1 MNGIVKYSSVHVKI
15 QHDEIF
21 KFIIKTG
28 LQNIF
33 EFIKYIDFE
42 NKKAST
48 AQLEQQIVFNFFP
61 HIEKF
66 RNNVEKIQDLMV
78 EMDIPVQILSNKN
91 QISTLEGIKDYL
103 TDTKGRNIFLS
114 ECIDLSNNV
123 LAETRNIRN
132 ILSDDKNSHSKKTE
146 EEKSINEKC
155 VRRLLSIKHDLS
167 MWKFV
172 IHVLSL
178 INLSASAFTPINEKK
193 KDNKSNSTTSSS
205 SSNNNGS
212 NFSSSND
219 NRNDEAEENDNGANE
234 TSKDK
239 ISKKDILVY
248 YECNL
253 LFLKANEYQAS
264 KYFQSY
270 NDIKNSRNNNITTNN
285 NYNGAAAYDDEK
297 IFFSEP
303 QQYKEDNEHLL
314 TPIEYYITDSKYY
327 GKSKNDGKDTKVKI
341 PSIFSNY
348 FFNTSDGK
356 NNNSKVYN
364 KSQQK
369 QANDAFYS
377 NNSKKNNNNERQ
389 YGGGYNDDQ
398 NKSNSD
404 NMLDYSDDM
413 LDYSSLE
420 DNNVNN
426 TSFHDVNVVALSDS
440 D

>member
-15 QHDEIF
+15 QHDKIF
-21 KFIIKTG
+21 NFIIKTG

-48 AQLEQQIVFNFFP
+48 AQFKLEQQIVFNFFP

-132 ILSDDKNSHSKKTE
+132 ILFDDKNSHSKKTE

-193 KDNKSNSTTSSS
+193 KDNKNNSTTSSS

-219 NRNDEAEENDNGANE
+219 NRSDEAEENDDGANE
-234 TSKDK
+234 TSKDN
-239 ISKKDILVY
+239 ISKKDNLVY

-270 NDIKNSRNNNITTNN
+270 NDIKNSRNNN

-364 KSQQK
+364 KSRQK

-389 YGGGYNDDQ
+389 YGGYSDDQ
-398 NKSNSD
+398 N
-404 NMLDYSDDM
+404 YSDDM
-413 LDYSSLE
+413 LDYSSLG